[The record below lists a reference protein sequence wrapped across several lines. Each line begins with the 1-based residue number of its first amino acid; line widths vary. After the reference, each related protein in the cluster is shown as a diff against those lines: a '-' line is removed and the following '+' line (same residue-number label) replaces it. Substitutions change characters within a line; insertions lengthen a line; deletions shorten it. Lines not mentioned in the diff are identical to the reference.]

1 MSFPWEG
8 LEPLTSQLIT
18 DCNFVVQHKSVLIA
32 TFCRGRIA
40 RHTSTTD
47 LALLDSAGSMWV
59 LVVPAI
65 CGIAYLQFVY
75 EYD

>member
-18 DCNFVVQHKSVLIA
+18 DCISVVLHKSVLIA
-32 TFCRGRIA
+32 TFCQGFID
-40 RHTSTTD
+40 RHKGITD
-47 LALLDSAGSMWV
+47 PELFDSAGSIWV

-65 CGIAYLQFVY
+65 CGIAHLQFVY
-75 EYD
+75 D

>member
-18 DCNFVVQHKSVLIA
+18 DCISLVLHKSVLIA
-32 TFCRGRIA
+32 TFCQGFIA
-40 RHTSTTD
+40 RDTSSTD
-47 LALLDSAGSMWV
+47 PDLVDSARSMWV

-65 CGIAYLQFVY
+65 CGIVHLQFVY
-75 EYD
+75 D